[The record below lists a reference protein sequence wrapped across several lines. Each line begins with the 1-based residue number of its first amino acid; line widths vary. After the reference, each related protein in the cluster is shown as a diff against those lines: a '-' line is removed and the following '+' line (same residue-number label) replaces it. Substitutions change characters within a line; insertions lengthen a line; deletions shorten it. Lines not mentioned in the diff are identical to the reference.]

1 MSSPLTP
8 TGPGPAAYDSA
19 AGEKLIIET
28 PEQTSIEFPL
38 AGIGS
43 RFLAVLIDS
52 LIQGASFMVL
62 GLLFVGLG
70 YSVGMSDLGR
80 VSPRVGL
87 WIFAIMVL
95 VYFVLMYGYY
105 ILFESIWNG
114 QTPGKRITHIRVIKD
129 SGQPITAVDSF
140 ARNLLRLVDQ
150 LPVAYGIGVLSAW
163 ISPQSKRLGDYVAG
177 TVVVHEKPFETVAP
191 QWNAPA
197 PGAVMHR
204 YGANRL
210 TPEEIALVEAF
221 LGRRAALDPG
231 VRYDTASGI
240 VRRIEPKLTM
250 PADRPPSEK
259 ILEDISFERRSTAGY
274 H

>member
-1 MSSPLTP
+1 MPPSPSD
-8 TGPGPAAYDSA
+8 PAAYDPA

-43 RFLAVLIDS
+43 RFLAVLIDT
-52 LIQGASFMVL
+52 LIQIAVLIVL
-62 GLLFVGLG
+62 GLIFVGLG
-70 YSVGMSDLGR
+70 FSLSATGFGQSSTAAV
-80 VSPRVGL
+80 
-87 WIFAIMVL
+87 WISAIL
-95 VYFVLMYGYY
+95 IFVYFLLMYGYFM
-105 ILFESIWNG
+105 LFESIWNG
-114 QTPGKRITHIRVIKD
+114 QTPGKRLTHLRVIKD
-129 SGQPITAVDSF
+129 SGQPITAIDAV

-150 LPVAYGIGVLSAW
+150 LPFAYGIGVLCAW

-197 PGAVMHR
+197 RSATHQ

-210 TPEEIALVEAF
+210 TPEEFALVETF
-221 LGRRAALDPG
+221 LSRRSALEAG
-231 VRYDTASGI
+231 VRYDTAASI
-240 VRRIEPKLTM
+240 VRRIESKLTL
-250 PADRPPSEK
+250 PPEGGKPSAEK
-259 ILEDISFERRSTAGY
+259 LLEELSYERRSTAGY

>member
-1 MSSPLTP
+1 MPSSPSD
-8 TGPGPAAYDSA
+8 PAAYDPA

-52 LIQGASFMVL
+52 LIQGAVLLAL
-62 GLLFVGLG
+62 GLGFVGLG
-70 YSVGMSDLGR
+70 FSLSAAGFGR
-80 VSPRVGL
+80 SSAAGV
-87 WIFAIMVL
+87 WIVAIL
-95 VYFVLMYGYY
+95 IFIYFLLMYGYF

-114 QTPGKRITHIRVIKD
+114 QTPGKRLTHIRVIKD
-129 SGQPITAVDSF
+129 SGRPITAIDAV

-150 LPVAYGIGVLSAW
+150 MPFGYGIGVLCVW

-191 QWNAPA
+191 QWDAPA
-197 PGAVMHR
+197 QSATHQ

-210 TPEEIALVEAF
+210 TPEEFALVETF
-221 LGRRAALDPG
+221 LSRRSALEAG
-231 VRYDTASGI
+231 VRYDTAASI
-240 VRRIEPKLTM
+240 VRHIETKLTL
-250 PADRPPSEK
+250 PPEGKPSAEK
-259 ILEDISFERRSTAGY
+259 LLEELSYERRSTAGY
-274 H
+274 R

>member
-1 MSSPLTP
+1 MPSSPSD
-8 TGPGPAAYDSA
+8 PAAYDPA

-43 RFLAVLIDS
+43 RFLAILIDS
-52 LIQGASFMVL
+52 LIQGAVL
-62 GLLFVGLG
+62 VVIVLIFVG
-70 YSVGMSDLGR
+70 VGFSFRGAGFGR
-80 VSPRVGL
+80 SSTAGVWVVAIL
-87 WIFAIMVL
+87 IFI
-95 VYFVLMYGYY
+95 YFLLMYGYF

-114 QTPGKRITHIRVIKD
+114 QTPGKRLTHIRVIKD
-129 SGQPITAVDSF
+129 SGQPITVIDSV

-150 LPVAYGIGVLSAW
+150 LPFAYGIGVLCAW

-177 TVVVHEKPFETVAP
+177 TVVVHEKPFEAVSP

-197 PGAVMHR
+197 QASTHQ

-210 TPEEIALVEAF
+210 TPEEFALVETF
-221 LGRRAALDPG
+221 LSRRSALEAG
-231 VRYDTASGI
+231 VRYDTAAGI
-240 VRRIEPKLTM
+240 VRRIESKLTL
-250 PADRPPSEK
+250 PPEGKPSAEK
-259 ILEDISFERRSTAGY
+259 LLEDLSYERRSTAGY

>member
-1 MSSPLTP
+1 MPSSPLD
-8 TGPGPAAYDSA
+8 PAAYDPA

-43 RFLAVLIDS
+43 RFLAILIDS
-52 LIQGASFMVL
+52 LIQGAVL
-62 GLLFVGLG
+62 LVLALIFVGLG
-70 YSVGMSDLGR
+70 FTFRGAGLGQSSAAA
-80 VSPRVGL
+80 V
-87 WIFAIMVL
+87 WIVAVL
-95 VYFVLMYGYY
+95 IFIYFLLMYGYF

-114 QTPGKRITHIRVIKD
+114 QTPGKRLTHIRVIKD
-129 SGQPITAVDSF
+129 SGQPITAIDAVG
-140 ARNLLRLVDQ
+140 RNLLRLVDQ
-150 LPVAYGIGVLSAW
+150 LPFVYGIGVLCAW

-197 PGAVMHR
+197 QAATHQ

-210 TPEEIALVEAF
+210 TPEEFALVETF
-221 LGRRAALDPG
+221 LSRRSALEAG

-240 VRRIEPKLTM
+240 VRRIESKLTL
-250 PADRPPSEK
+250 PPEGKPSAEK
-259 ILEDISFERRSTAGY
+259 LLEELSYERRSTAGY
-274 H
+274 R